1 MKLVTAI
8 IQPEKTEQIT
18 QALGSYGVQGMTI
31 SQASG
36 YGRQR
41 GHPQVYRG
49 AEYTVDAL
57 PKVRV
62 EVLVPE
68 EDCDGILGVL
78 ISSAN
83 TGTADDGKIWVTHV
97 EEVIRVRTGERSTFA
112 V

>member
-8 IQPEKTEQIT
+8 IQPEKTDQIT
-18 QALGSYGVQGMTI
+18 QALGSFGVQGMTI

-41 GHPQVYRG
+41 GRTQVYRG

-68 EDCDGILGVL
+68 EDCDEILGVL
-78 ISSAN
+78 ILSAN
-83 TGTADDGKIWVTHV
+83 TGTAGDGKIWVTNV
-97 EEVIRVRTGERSTFA
+97 EEVIRIRTGERGKLA